1 MASASEGTPL
11 LGGSDEWKPTTRLR
25 FLQSVTWI
33 NVFLTGFDSTVAA
46 SLYARIASDFGQ
58 ANNAVWVSTS
68 YLVTA
73 VSFQALYGRLS
84 DIYGR
89 RAAFLFGTIVFSLG
103 SLLCGLS
110 TSMTTLFVSRAIAG
124 LGGGGLMTMATVVLS
139 DKVPFERRG
148 LYQAANNL
156 MYGLGS
162 ASGASLGGVL
172 AYSVGWRA
180 VFLLQVPLSL
190 AAVIGGYVL
199 VENVTPLPPGDSLDQ
214 AQPPP
219 PPPKVDG
226 LGAATLVLAVSTLL
240 LGLSMGGNEIAWSS
254 PASVA
259 ILLSA
264 LGLFALFFRVES
276 RAPAPILPTRMLTGR
291 MALSNVATNFFSGM
305 AVYSFL
311 FMVPLFFVGA
321 RLEALDV
328 VGARL
333 FLPALG
339 FPIGAFV
346 AGYVMSTYG
355 KLNLLVRTGCLVLV
369 LGSILPLSFPVDG
382 HPSELYYFF
391 HLIPVQIGQGLINPS
406 SLFTLIA
413 AFPHAD
419 QAVATSTVY
428 LTRNLGNVAGV
439 ALSSAILQN
448 YLVVKLPVLL
458 KHVPNKAEIIER
470 IRHSTDAIRDLP
482 LDVRTPVQH
491 AYADGI
497 RLALVVSTGLAVV
510 ALAAS
515 FWARGVGLQRPS
527 PS

>member
-1 MASASEGTPL
+1 MASASESTPL

-89 RAAFLFGTIVFSLG
+89 RAAFLFGTTVFSLG

-110 TSMTTLFVSRAIAG
+110 TSMATLFVSRAIAG

-199 VENVTPLPPGDSLDQ
+199 VENVTPLRPGDSLDQ
-214 AQPPP
+214 AQPPSPPP

-276 RAPAPILPTRMLTGR
+276 HAQAPILPTRMLTGR

-321 RLEALDV
+321 RLETLDV

-355 KLNLLVRTGCLVLV
+355 KLNLLVRAGCLVLV

-413 AFPHAD
+413 AFPHAG
-419 QAVATSTVY
+419 ACLCCPSIRST
-428 LTRNLGNVAGV
+428 TDF
-439 ALSSAILQN
+439 LS
-448 YLVVKLPVLL
+448 K
-458 KHVPNKAEIIER
+458 K
-470 IRHSTDAIRDLP
+470 
-482 LDVRTPVQH
+482 
-491 AYADGI
+491 
-497 RLALVVSTGLAVV
+497 
-510 ALAAS
+510 
-515 FWARGVGLQRPS
+515 
-527 PS
+527 